1 MGELRATGPGEKEAR
16 RQQILASAGDLLSDW
31 SFTDI
36 TMDRIADLVGLAKG
50 TLYLYFRTK
59 ETLFLSLYEE
69 HLSAWYSELETLAIR
84 AGGIVEPSAAARV
97 IASTLAARPILVQ
110 LHGLLHSTLGHNI
123 DLDTAIGFRRHQHL
137 RMTVLAAALAGRI
150 EGLSEARAYHFL
162 VQLEAVVGG
171 LSWAAT
177 PPSPVAQAFEGSSPR
192 CSGECAEMLD
202 VRCSML
208 DARCSMLDAR
218 CSMLDARYSKSIDPV
233 PFLSRVGGRI
243 EYPVSSIGWAG
254 GSRIQYRE
262 SSIGWA
268 VSAIPPGE
276 SPCRSQPARSR
287 VADGGL

>member
-177 PPSPVAQAFEGSSPR
+177 PPSPVAQAFEEEDLVAFR
-192 CSGECAEMLD
+192 
-202 VRCSML
+202 
-208 DARCSMLDAR
+208 
-218 CSMLDARYSKSIDPV
+218 ID
-233 PFLSRVGGRI
+233 FEEEL
-243 EYPVSSIGWAG
+243 
-254 GSRIQYRE
+254 RE
-262 SSIGWA
+262 IITA
-268 VSAIPPGE
+268 LL
-276 SPCRSQPARSR
+276 R
-287 VADGGL
+287 